1 MKFYER
7 MSDAELNQWLMENDD
22 DHPYYWEAEREADL
36 RSKYY
41 RLQQWD
47 NAPEMDFPLSYMS

>member
-1 MKFYER
+1 MEFSVR
-7 MSDAELNQWLMENDD
+7 MTDAELNQWLLENDD
-22 DHPYYWEAEREADL
+22 DHPDYWEAEREAD
-36 RSKYY
+36 RRAEYY